1 MIIKEKTKRNN
12 FNKYIKEEIENKYSM
27 LNSNGL
33 QKVRN
38 IGIMAHIDAG
48 KTTVTERIL
57 YYTGRV
63 HKMGEVHEGTAT
75 MDWMPQERER
85 GITISSAVT
94 TSFWKG
100 YQINTIDTPGHVDFT
115 VEVER
120 SLRILD
126 GAIVVFCAVG
136 GVEPQ
141 TETVWHQA
149 DRYQV
154 PRIAFIN
161 KMDRT
166 GADFYGTI
174 KMIKEKFSAIPLVT
188 QIPWGKEGDFQGII
202 DIIQMKAYSYTIDS
216 LGTNYCVEEI
226 PEKYMKEAEKAQK
239 KLFDILSEEDESFME
254 DYLYNKDISEER
266 IYQTIRKLTIRNKL
280 VPVLC
285 GSALKNKGI
294 QLLLDAVNNY
304 LPSPLEVL
312 PIIGEDPKTGK
323 EITRKT
329 DVNEPLSALVFKVTT
344 DPFFGRLCFIR
355 VYSGTIS
362 EGHYV
367 YNSTQNIKER
377 INRLVK
383 IHADHKEQVKE
394 ISAGNLGA
402 IIGLKKS
409 GTGDTL
415 CDEKKPIILE
425 KIKFPEPVISIAIEP
440 KSLGDREKMA
450 IALNKIGEEDP
461 TFKHAYNK
469 DTGQTI
475 ISGMGELHLEII
487 VDRLLREYKLDGNI
501 GEPQVAFRETVTE
514 KATAR
519 GRFIRQSGGRGQYGD
534 VIIEVEPYKE
544 GTFEFIDR
552 TVGGS
557 IPKEYMPAVKQGIQE
572 AMLCGV
578 LASYPVTNI
587 RVSVIDGSF
596 HSVDSSELAFKI
608 AASIALKEG
617 LKKANPVLLEPIVE
631 IEIRT
636 PEEYLGSIISD
647 LNSRRAK
654 ILGIQE
660 KSNIKGKIIIAHV
673 PLQEVFGYATNL
685 RSITQGRAIYVMQFA
700 YYEIAPEDVIKKISC
715 II

>member
-12 FNKYIKEEIENKYSM
+12 FKKYIKEEIENKYSM

-202 DIIQMKAYSYTIDS
+202 DIVQMKAYSYTIDS

-239 KLFDILSEEDESFME
+239 KLMDILSEEDESFME
-254 DYLYNKDISEER
+254 YYLYNKDISEER

-450 IALNKIGEEDP
+450 IALDKIGEEDP

-487 VDRLLREYKLDGNI
+487 VDRLLREYKLGGNI